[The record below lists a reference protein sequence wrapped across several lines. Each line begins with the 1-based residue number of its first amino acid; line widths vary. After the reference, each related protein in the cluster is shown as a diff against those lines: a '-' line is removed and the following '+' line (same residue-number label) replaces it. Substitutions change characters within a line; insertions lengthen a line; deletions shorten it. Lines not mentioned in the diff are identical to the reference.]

1 MVLLINIFAR
11 SFFFVPFL
19 ISLDRFSYFNISQNF
34 SRQSPKN
41 SNRNLKRFIFSTE
54 KILFSYKFFFSI
66 CCIVPLFYTEKGNYF
81 SLTRFALRFSDFFL
95 IYFCI
100 MHTCNHVLYVCVSK
114 CLFSFIHNREK
125 GFLSTNDDVLSLVSS
140 LKLLSQCLH

>member
-1 MVLLINIFAR
+1 MLINIFAR
-11 SFFFVPFL
+11 SFFFR
-19 ISLDRFSYFNISQNF
+19 SFSYQFRSIFVFQHFSEFLSAISQKFKQESKEIYFLYGENII
-34 SRQSPKN
+34 
-41 SNRNLKRFIFSTE
+41 FIQV
-54 KILFSYKFFFSI
+54 FFSI
-66 CCIVPLFYTEKGNYF
+66 CCIVPLFYTEKGNYV
-81 SLTRFALRFSDFFL
+81 SLTRFALRFSDFFF